1 MRLPLTPTI
10 VLSNG
15 RLIGSR
21 YMPNDAQEFFDLAD
35 PERCARLSKEELDEA
50 MTAVRQFRS
59 LKTTT
64 ELLNSHFPA
73 DVEQIRSCDNCGNP
87 LADPDEMLCE
97 KCKKPSAPT
106 DGTAGHSTGKWESTG
121 EEIIDDTLVVAI
133 IMDRESKREATGN
146 LLALAQTAPHDC
158 GDPTCPGVINKHK
171 LEHVK
176 HLEMQIELTQR
187 LLNRQTELAQQVIE
201 AFGLEFAADADPVVE
216 ILHLL
221 AVTGQLAKQEQA

>member
-87 LADPDEMLCE
+87 LADPDEILCE
-97 KCKKPSAPT
+97 KCKKPSTPT
-106 DGTAGHSTGKWESTG
+106 DGADGTAGHNKADL
-121 EEIIDDTLVVAI
+121 ITLDPYGYGDGDCSLI
-133 IMDRESKREATGN
+133 S
-146 LLALAQTAPHDC
+146 LAQTAPHDC
-158 GDPTCPGVINKHK
+158 GDPNCPGVINKHK
-171 LEHVK
+171 LEHVR
-176 HLEMQIELTQR
+176 HLERQIELTQR
-187 LLNRQTELAQQVIE
+187 LLTRQTELAQQVIE

-221 AVTGQLAKQEQA
+221 AVTGHLAKQEQA

>member
-21 YMPNDAQEFFDLAD
+21 YMSNDAQEFFDLAD
-35 PERCARLSKEELDEA
+35 PERCASLSKEELDEA
-50 MTAVRQFRS
+50 MTAVRQFRNPS
-59 LKTTT
+59 K
-64 ELLNSHFPA
+64 
-73 DVEQIRSCDNCGNP
+73 VVKQIRACDNCGDS
-87 LADPDEMLCE
+87 LTDPDEILCE
-97 KCKKPSAPT
+97 KCKKPSTPT
-106 DGTAGHSTGKWESTG
+106 GGTTGHSTGKWESTG
-121 EEIIDDTLVVAI
+121 EEIIDETLVVAI
-133 IMDRESKREATGN
+133 IMDREAKREATGN
-146 LLALAQTAPHDC
+146 LLALAQSAPHDC

-176 HLEMQIELTQR
+176 HLETQIELTQR

-201 AFGLEFAADADPVVE
+201 AFGLKFAADADPVVE

>member
-21 YMPNDAQEFFDLAD
+21 YKPNDSQELFDLAD
-35 PERCARLSKEELDEA
+35 PERTANLNSEELHEA
-50 MTAVRQFRS
+50 MTAIRKFRS

-64 ELLNSHFPA
+64 ELLNSYFPLG
-73 DVEQIRSCDNCGNP
+73 VEQIRSCDNCGNP
-87 LADPDEMLCE
+87 LADPDEILCE
-97 KCKKPSAPT
+97 KCKKPSTPT
-106 DGTAGHSTGKWESTG
+106 DGTAGHSKADL
-121 EEIIDDTLVVAI
+121 ITLDPYGYNDGDCSLI
-133 IMDRESKREATGN
+133 S
-146 LLALAQTAPHDC
+146 LAQTAPHDC

-176 HLEMQIELTQR
+176 HLERQIELTQR
-187 LLNRQTELAQQVIE
+187 LLNRQTELAQQVVE
-201 AFGLEFAADADPVVE
+201 AFGLKFAADADPVVE

-221 AVTGQLAKQEQA
+221 SVTGQLAKQEQA

>member
-10 VLSNG
+10 TLSNG

-21 YMPNDAQEFFDLAD
+21 YLPNDAQEFFDLAD
-35 PERCARLSKEELDEA
+35 PERCARLSKEEFAEVTKAL
-50 MTAVRQFRS
+50 RQFRNPF
-59 LKTTT
+59 KV
-64 ELLNSHFPA
+64 
-73 DVEQIRSCDNCGNP
+73 VEQIRSCDNCGNS
-87 LADPDEMLCE
+87 LADPDEILCK

-171 LEHVK
+171 LEHVR
-176 HLEMQIELTQR
+176 HLERQIELTQR
-187 LLNRQTELAQQVIE
+187 LLNRQTELAQQVVE
-201 AFGLEFAADADPVVE
+201 AFGLEFAADADPVIE